1 MQGHRHDHVG
11 RQRIVAAVDDHQA
24 GQGRSQATEAPVLER
39 VHRLTQGTLK
49 KRHRSYAVKGRS
61 SLLTLTTELNVRRG
75 RATKRTEWGQHE
87 LDLALALAAKQTA
100 SLMAIHTTRREEQR
114 QQVSPDISRDGQN
127 LHESPASQQRAFKRC
142 LMS

>member
-1 MQGHRHDHVG
+1 
-11 RQRIVAAVDDHQA
+11 
-24 GQGRSQATEAPVLER
+24 

-49 KRHRSYAVKGRS
+49 KRYGSYAVDGRS

-127 LHESPASQQRAFKRC
+127 LHESPASQQRAFKRY